1 MPLLVFLYS
10 EYPSDYV
17 QYYRSLRQSS
27 FLRFSFSEPS
37 ASAFRP
43 SVLFFG
49 LVRTFPTEPTPESIP
64 TRVRERRKEPRPSE
78 GASERERGEL
88 NLGGNQG
95 NKNSTPLSPFC
106 LPLPL
111 PLPPLATLFICFSEL
126 SALDSGEPPAHRGGC
141 RRPPRPDSGFSLHK
155 ARGEAAKAKRPQ
167 DFGEVSMPWS
177 EMGERRSGGG
187 TSRLRRD
194 GSCHGPHP
202 PLTFTKCK
210 FLLSLQRMGAN

>member
-1 MPLLVFLYS
+1 MCCARTLDMSS
-10 EYPSDYV
+10 EVKPSCLCSHSLTV
-17 QYYRSLRQSS
+17 NTHSTMYYRSLRQSS

-43 SVLFFG
+43 SVLFFPCPY
-49 LVRTFPTEPTPESIP
+49 LSDRTDARINPH
-64 TRVRERRKEPRPSE
+64 PRPRWNME
-78 GASERERGEL
+78 GIKAERASEP
-88 NLGGNQG
+88 NLGG

-106 LPLPL
+106 LPSLGL
-111 PLPPLATLFICFSEL
+111 PLATLFICFSEL

-177 EMGERRSGGG
+177 EMGVSVSVGE
-187 TSRLRRD
+187 
-194 GSCHGPHP
+194 
-202 PLTFTKCK
+202 
-210 FLLSLQRMGAN
+210 GAHRGCVVTV